1 MRLTTFVGRSQE
13 MRDLRRL
20 LSSTR
25 LLTLTGAGGC
35 GKTRLALE
43 AAAQVLSEYR
53 DGVWLVNLA
62 ALSDEKL
69 VTQTAAS
76 VLKLQEAPNRRLEE
90 VFRDFVGHRQLL
102 LILDNCEHLI
112 TSCAQLA
119 EALLQAGAG
128 VRILTTSREAL
139 GVPGE
144 MIWRVPS
151 LSLPAPGQLL
161 PVEDLL
167 GFEAIRL
174 FSDRA
179 RGVVPGFHVTDAN
192 CAAVVEI
199 CHRLD
204 GIPLAIELAAARLKV
219 LSLDQIN
226 ARLKDRFRLL
236 TGGSRTALARQR
248 TLEATVDWSYE
259 LLTEAERQLMCRLS
273 VFAGGWTLEAA
284 EEVCSGNGIE
294 EEETL
299 DLLSHLVDKSLVNI
313 DEWSECKRDRA
324 QPSIEA
330 DVVGN
335 RRYRFLETVRQYAR
349 ERLLRSGD
357 SERLR
362 DLHFAFFLDLARR
375 AEPELQK
382 ADQVLWLNRLQLE
395 HDNLRSALDW
405 ALSGSR
411 QDDHAQELAAALW
424 WFWTKRGYFTEGRDW
439 LQRALALDRRQS
451 PRLRIKILVG
461 LVLMMSFAG
470 NFADR
475 GAVDGEL
482 AALARDSEDL
492 WAVALA
498 RFARTGMAIQSEEL
512 PTDSTPAGQLA
523 VESHAA
529 AVAAGDLWLESVGL
543 MFLGLCAM
551 FGGDYDRASLLYD
564 QCVERCRPTGDKWL
578 LSIGLHNAAVV
589 RVRQGQC
596 AQADV
601 LAAEAILLNRE
612 LSEHRGTAWCLEAL
626 QTRRRLK
633 ASTSVRPV
641 CGALR
646 TRSWRVSTHDC
657 RQPNDRL
664 GIPIF
669 RAL

>member
-1 MRLTTFVGRSQE
+1 
-13 MRDLRRL
+13 
-20 LSSTR
+20 
-25 LLTLTGAGGC
+25 
-35 GKTRLALE
+35 
-43 AAAQVLSEYR
+43 
-53 DGVWLVNLA
+53 
-62 ALSDEKL
+62 
-69 VTQTAAS
+69 
-76 VLKLQEAPNRRLEE
+76 
-90 VFRDFVGHRQLL
+90 
-102 LILDNCEHLI
+102 
-112 TSCAQLA
+112 
-119 EALLQAGAG
+119 
-128 VRILTTSREAL
+128 
-139 GVPGE
+139 
-144 MIWRVPS
+144 
-151 LSLPAPGQLL
+151 
-161 PVEDLL
+161 
-167 GFEAIRL
+167 
-174 FSDRA
+174 
-179 RGVVPGFHVTDAN
+179 
-192 CAAVVEI
+192 
-199 CHRLD
+199 
-204 GIPLAIELAAARLKV
+204 
-219 LSLDQIN
+219 
-226 ARLKDRFRLL
+226 
-236 TGGSRTALARQR
+236 
-248 TLEATVDWSYE
+248 
-259 LLTEAERQLMCRLS
+259 
-273 VFAGGWTLEAA
+273 
-284 EEVCSGNGIE
+284 
-294 EEETL
+294 
-299 DLLSHLVDKSLVNI
+299 
-313 DEWSECKRDRA
+313 
-324 QPSIEA
+324 
-330 DVVGN
+330 
-335 RRYRFLETVRQYAR
+335 
-349 ERLLRSGD
+349 LRSGD

-612 LSEHRGTAWCLEAL
+612 LSEHRGTAWCLEAFADSAAA
-626 QTRRRLK
+626 QGQYVRAARLWG
-633 ASTSVRPV
+633 ASDALLESVDSRLSPAQRSSRDSYLPRV
-641 CGALR
+641 IETLGEAAFQSAQAEGHAMSLNQAVQYALK
-646 TRSWRVSTHDC
+646 TE
-657 RQPNDRL
+657 
-664 GIPIF
+664 
-669 RAL
+669 